1 MARRVDGHHDSRHV
15 ADLFRGDLVPQRV
28 EPLGVVHDLLRQH
41 QRLAQLGHDVAD
53 LRPELRMADELLPH
67 LLVVTVGGAAVDERE
82 VTALVRGG
90 EVADSDRGLCS

>member
-1 MARRVDGHHDSRHV
+1 
-15 ADLFRGDLVPQRV
+15 
-28 EPLGVVHDLLRQH
+28 
-41 QRLAQLGHDVAD
+41 
-53 LRPELRMADELLPH
+53 MADELLPH